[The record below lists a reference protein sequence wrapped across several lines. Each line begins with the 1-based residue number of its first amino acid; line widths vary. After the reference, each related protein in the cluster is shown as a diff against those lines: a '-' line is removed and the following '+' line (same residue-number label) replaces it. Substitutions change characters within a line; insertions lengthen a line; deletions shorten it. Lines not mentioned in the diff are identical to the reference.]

1 MAYEIPSFYLGLL
14 PANVD
19 MSSESG
25 YQFAPVS
32 VGAASG
38 SVEGTGT
45 GGAALVAGSSGGL
58 SLGILQNNPNQGEAG
73 SVMVLGVSKAKIG
86 TGGAAL
92 NGELMD
98 SGSQTLIPA
107 TTGHYVIA
115 RALETAVAGDIA
127 AVLLTGPYKI

>member
-1 MAYEIPSFYLGLL
+1 MAYEQPFDYIGLL

-19 MSSESG
+19 MSAEATW
-25 YQFAPVS
+25 QFAPVS

-45 GGAALVAGSSGGL
+45 GGAALVAGSNGGL
-58 SLGILQNNPNQGEAG
+58 SLGILQNNPSQGEAG
-73 SVMVLGVSKAKIG
+73 TVMVLGISKAKIG

-92 NGELMD
+92 NQELMD

-115 RALETAVAGDIA
+115 TALETAVAGDIA
-127 AVLLTGPYKI
+127 TVLLRGPYKI